1 MCYTRSHTPRPQH
14 IHVFAHSVI
23 HGQPTPYGPAGKQLP
38 TFIPADSAPYCTP
51 KSTRD
56 THSLTQPLLP
66 SLILAWCRE
75 TSPSGTSHTAP
86 VDRSLPEHTAQRLS
100 KPPQDLLKTCSALLN
115 SLPQGH
121 MAWSQTTWLPGAL
134 QLSHP
139 PSWGQPGCS
148 GLRQGSQ
155 PSSGAVRPSEFLGKV
170 QYQVP

>member
-1 MCYTRSHTPRPQH
+1 MDSPHLMALQANSCPLLSLLTQHLTALLSPHGTHTPLLNPFYLPQYLP
-14 IHVFAHSVI
+14 
-23 HGQPTPYGPAGKQLP
+23 GAGRLHHLVP
-38 TFIPADSAPYCTP
+38 
-51 KSTRD
+51 
-56 THSLTQPLLP
+56 
-66 SLILAWCRE
+66 
-75 TSPSGTSHTAP
+75 AP